1 MNMKALEHLRTIN
14 HHKIQVM
21 KNCFKVGLYRQG
33 LLHDLSKYTPTEFLV
48 GCKFYQG
55 TRSPNNAER
64 EATGYSSAWLHHKGR
79 NKHHYE
85 YWIDYSLDPAEG
97 IIGLRMPEKFVVEMV
112 MDRIAASKIYMGEAY
127 TDKSPL
133 EYYERGAGKL
143 GKMIHPETAKLLHFL
158 LKMLAEKGEEKTF
171 AYIRKE
177 ILKNDKKR

>member
-1 MNMKALEHLRTIN
+1 
-14 HHKIQVM
+14 
-21 KNCFKVGLYRQG
+21 
-33 LLHDLSKYTPTEFLV
+33 
-48 GCKFYQG
+48 
-55 TRSPNNAER
+55 
-64 EATGYSSAWLHHKGR
+64 
-79 NKHHYE
+79 
-85 YWIDYSLDPAEG
+85 
-97 IIGLRMPEKFVVEMV
+97 MPEKFVVEMV